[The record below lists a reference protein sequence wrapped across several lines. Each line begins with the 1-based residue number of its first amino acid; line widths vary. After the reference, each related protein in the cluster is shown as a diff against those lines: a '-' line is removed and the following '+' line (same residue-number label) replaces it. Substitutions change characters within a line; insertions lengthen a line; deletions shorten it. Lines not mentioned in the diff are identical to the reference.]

1 MQPTVSET
9 ATMPSV
15 DQLKGLGPK
24 SRAMLAQIG
33 ITSAA
38 QVRAADAFALY
49 AQLQQVV
56 PNLSLNMLYA
66 LIGAQED
73 LPWQQI
79 KHERKTEILLR
90 LDDLGLAPKR
100 K

>member
-1 MQPTVSET
+1 MS
-9 ATMPSV
+9 SV

-24 SRAMLAQIG
+24 SRDMLAQIG
-33 ITSAA
+33 ITTAA
-38 QVRAADAFALY
+38 QLRATDAFDVY
-49 AQLQQVV
+49 AQLQQVM
-56 PNLSLNMLYA
+56 PNISLNMLYA

-79 KHERKTEILLR
+79 KQERKTEILLR
-90 LDDLGLAPKR
+90 LDDMGLAPRR